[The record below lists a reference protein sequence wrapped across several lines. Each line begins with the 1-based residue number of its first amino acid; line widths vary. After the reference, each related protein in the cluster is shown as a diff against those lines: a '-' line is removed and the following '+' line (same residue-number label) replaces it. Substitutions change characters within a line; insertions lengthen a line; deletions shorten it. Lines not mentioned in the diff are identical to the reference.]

1 MRDGAVAGFKYFEFR
16 DAKSISVTLRGQGE
30 GRMQISTT
38 PDFSEIAAEIPV
50 CVNSLTKSLDVAC
63 SLQNGVYPL
72 YFRYTGT
79 GYVDFLWFTL
89 R

>member
-1 MRDGAVAGFKYFEFR
+1 VAGFKYFELLGL
-16 DAKSISVTLRGQGE
+16 KSISVTLRGQGE

-38 PDFSEIAAEIPV
+38 RDFLEIAAEIPV
-50 CVNSLTKSLDVAC
+50 CVNGLTKSLDVAC